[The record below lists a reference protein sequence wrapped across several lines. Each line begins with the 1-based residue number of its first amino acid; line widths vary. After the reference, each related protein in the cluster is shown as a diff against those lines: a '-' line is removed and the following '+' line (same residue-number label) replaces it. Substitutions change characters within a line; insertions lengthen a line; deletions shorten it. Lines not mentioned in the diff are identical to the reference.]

1 MLAPEVCV
9 LGDRS
14 RGPVGVARMLPS
26 ESLLFFLDVRIW
38 LSIMRTSSS
47 AAVLEFRRSGAGRE
61 RQRVLRVLLFRVFG
75 GAAQKKI
82 REMLDRVM

>member
-1 MLAPEVCV
+1 MVGEVFCC
-9 LGDRS
+9 
-14 RGPVGVARMLPS
+14 
-26 ESLLFFLDVRIW
+26 FFLDVRIW

-61 RQRVLRVLLFRVFG
+61 RQSGVAGLVVPCFWRG
-75 GAAQKKI
+75 GAKKI